1 MPAFTLSEA
10 LNVLQPLGILV
21 LEMVIYAVLVFKFY
35 KFLASRDIITVN
47 LGRYKNTGIRFGR
60 LLTYFLQNV
69 LFFPVIIFFWF
80 AILAVFLGFLG
91 KNQTT
96 DHILLVAIALVSAVR
111 VASYFS
117 EDLSKDLAK
126 MLPFTLLGIYI
137 VDQSYFDIS
146 ISLKILTG
154 VPDYWQTLVYYLAF
168 IIALEFVLRIIYYIV
183 TFMFEK
189 PRNPPVIPETKK

>member
-10 LNVLQPLGILV
+10 LDVLKPLGILV
-21 LEMVIYAVLVFKFY
+21 LEMVIYTVFIFKFY

-47 LGRYKNTGIRFGR
+47 LGRYKNTGLRFGR
-60 LLTYFLQNV
+60 LLTYFLQNI
-69 LFFPVIIFFWF
+69 LIFPIITFFWF

-111 VASYFS
+111 IASYIS

-126 MLPFTLLGIYI
+126 MLPFTLLGVYI
-137 VDQSYFDIS
+137 VDQSYFDFS

-154 VPDYWQTLVYYLAF
+154 VPDYWQTLIYYLAF
-168 IIALEFVLRIIYYIV
+168 IIVLEFVLRIIYYVV
-183 TFMFEK
+183 TFTLEK
-189 PRNPPVIPETKK
+189 PKNPTVIPETKK